1 MRDVIKPDA
10 IFWTGDNSPHDGAS
24 GDRAIYE
31 AAYSMNQTADMIKK
45 AFPDK
50 VDNIFAVLGNHDVY
64 PHWDFS
70 KNDGNPAAN

>member
-1 MRDVIKPDA
+1 
-10 IFWTGDNSPHDGAS
+10 
-24 GDRAIYE
+24 
-31 AAYSMNQTADMIKK
+31 MNQTADMIKK

-70 KNDGNPAAN
+70 KNDGNPAANEYAPIWKDWLDDDASY